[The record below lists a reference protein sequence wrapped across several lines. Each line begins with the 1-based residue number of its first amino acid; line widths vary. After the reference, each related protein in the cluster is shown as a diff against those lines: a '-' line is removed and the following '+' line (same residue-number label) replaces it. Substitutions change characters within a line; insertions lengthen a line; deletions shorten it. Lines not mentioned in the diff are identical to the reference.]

1 MNECGSY
8 GWVEYLNSSL
18 ILLKRWELTCY
29 ANKKKRVPTLR
40 FSHPAYHTLLVLAI
54 LQIAPVALFIEL
66 VIFKL
71 RTETP
76 FWDFFLLI
84 NSSTLC
90 AIVVNID
97 VCPTSYHTSTNQPK
111 KKNKKHYVVSINSFD
126 SQRTQIIFS
135 MPKWRILIQTLFA
148 SQIILNCV

>member
-1 MNECGSY
+1 M
-8 GWVEYLNSSL
+8 
-18 ILLKRWELTCY
+18 LT
-29 ANKKKRVPTLR
+29 KKKRVPTLR

-54 LQIAPVALFIEL
+54 PQIAPVALFIEL

-84 NSSTLC
+84 NLSTLC

-111 KKNKKHYVVSINSFD
+111 KKKQKALRCVNKFLRFATNTNHILNAKMTNINPNSFRVTD
-126 SQRTQIIFS
+126 NFKLCLSVRMTSFPNPMTCS
-135 MPKWRILIQTLFA
+135 L
-148 SQIILNCV
+148 